1 MRRAAGNDKTKQNKK
16 RRRIKG
22 KYPSCW
28 LYVTASVLGTT
39 VPACHF
45 VRAFLPLY
53 VSCCRC
59 FLVDIFCPFFL
70 FSFRWSNTDATPQKK
85 YGPRFEIEKNVSSFA
100 ILSVD
105 MKRLDENEE
114 ERQSI
119 IRKRKSFCGWASF
132 FLLPGVAGESRPSK
146 LDCGTSISGWVVQRS
161 GKMGAA
167 AAMPLAKAE
176 SSTPSQNR

>member
-1 MRRAAGNDKTKQNKK
+1 MRRGLLALCRFAHIYIHRLRADIDTDSLSLSLYLLYGGSQLMQRTSCEIDVSSRVSTIKEEKEEGAGKRKRAADIDQITAAGKGKTFFIFVISFHAPGSGKRQNKTKQKK

-59 FLVDIFCPFFL
+59 FLVDIFCLFFL
-70 FSFRWSNTDATPQKK
+70 FSFR
-85 YGPRFEIEKNVSSFA
+85 
-100 ILSVD
+100 
-105 MKRLDENEE
+105 
-114 ERQSI
+114 
-119 IRKRKSFCGWASF
+119 
-132 FLLPGVAGESRPSK
+132 
-146 LDCGTSISGWVVQRS
+146 
-161 GKMGAA
+161 
-167 AAMPLAKAE
+167 
-176 SSTPSQNR
+176 